1 MDAACTSSMEEF
13 LSTPLTMDSVGKL
26 IDGVAGGL
34 PAMFADDSPL
44 ARDCLRRVFGPELGM
59 DVLET
64 DGVAEMLP
72 MALNHDSKLVRETL
86 LVLLSSIAA
95 AQPVRLRAMLVG
107 SGSLPL
113 VTRAIGDESVS
124 VSEETQRLI
133 FLLARGDEPD
143 AADFLTSI
151 LGDGGLD
158 ALMER
163 ASGLLRIRLA
173 SLLIK
178 LGTSPQVDGGFR
190 VCIESGRLDSVLGLA
205 SLAGG
210 GEVDLLELLSAYEML
225 SELGSCG
232 AGWGYLASTGVLD
245 RLFALSAAGPES
257 IESMLQP
264 GALQFF
270 ATTIEAVRSAADS
283 LTTRASISHLSSI
296 INHQSWARE
305 RRKGDFQP
313 PPPCRFLS

>member
-1 MDAACTSSMEEF
+1 M
-13 LSTPLTMDSVGKL
+13 STPLTMDSVGKL

-34 PAMFADDSPL
+34 PAMFAEDSPL

-64 DGVAEMLP
+64 DGVADMLP
-72 MALNHDSKLVRETL
+72 MALKHDSKLVREML
-86 LVLLSSIAA
+86 LALLSGIAA
-95 AQPVRLRAMLVG
+95 AQPARLRAMLVG

-113 VTRAIGDESVS
+113 VTRAISDESVS

-143 AADFLTSI
+143 AADFLSSI

-158 ALMER
+158 ALMES

-178 LGTSPQVDGGFR
+178 LGTSPAVCDGFR

-232 AGWGYLASTGVLD
+232 AGWGYLASTGALD
-245 RLFALSAAGPES
+245 RLLALSAAGPES

-270 ATTIEAVRSAADS
+270 ATTIEAVRTAADS
-283 LTTRASISHLSSI
+283 SKTELA
-296 INHQSWARE
+296 
-305 RRKGDFQP
+305 
-313 PPPCRFLS
+313 